1 MNGDGRSRRR
11 RLGLGREA
19 ERLWRFAH
27 VQKNHILACLVLEH
41 QVAAAR
47 RPLDGEA
54 RRLGHDVVDHGL
66 ECLILGQRCQGK
78 EEERSGWREQQEA
91 PVHHPIT
98 PIRPSAGAVRGCAAG
113 ETWPARWV
121 LMWYDLVPTEVDGP
135 LGS

>member
-1 MNGDGRSRRR
+1 MHRIGRSRQR
-11 RLGLGREA
+11 RLWLVLEA
-19 ERLWRFAH
+19 ERRRRYAQ
-27 VQKNHILACLVLEH
+27 VKMNPILACLVLEH

-66 ECLILGQRCQGK
+66 EWLILGQRCQGK

-98 PIRPSAGAVRGCAAG
+98 PIRPSAGAVRGWAPG
-113 ETWPARWV
+113 STWPARRV
-121 LMWYDLVPTEVDGP
+121 LR
-135 LGS
+135 